1 VCFSFLP
8 LFLPLPR
15 RYSSLCVAPVVCVGR
30 RYPDDSYFFPLALR
44 HGAFEHFFSRLK
56 LTLSLLLFIFSSLLL
71 SVIQT
76 DRARGKVVKA
86 FFSGGWVDGWT
97 EMPGGGV
104 CVWGG
109 VRGGARGRLSL
120 LLSFSFSDFFFSS
133 RLSALPQR
141 SSPLPG
147 HAVTLQLLNQQ
158 QQKAVL
164 QRIAELMRIVPFLFC
179 FRGRNPTTIIT
190 RKKELTH
197 KEKSRCSTTS
207 EGGGVFASFGAL
219 TDRAALCA
227 ALRR

>member
-109 VRGGARGRLSL
+109 GCGEGQGAVSRCFFPSLFLIFFSL
-120 LLSFSFSDFFFSS
+120 LVFPPS
-133 RLSALPQR
+133 RNAALLCQ
-141 SSPLPG
+141 
-147 HAVTLQLLNQQ
+147 VTL
-158 QQKAVL
+158 
-164 QRIAELMRIVPFLFC
+164 
-179 FRGRNPTTIIT
+179 
-190 RKKELTH
+190 
-197 KEKSRCSTTS
+197 
-207 EGGGVFASFGAL
+207 
-219 TDRAALCA
+219 
-227 ALRR
+227 LRFNS